1 MNLTL
6 CVVLPL
12 GLAVGHDEPAKS
24 SVEEARAVLAAVVK
38 AAEENAAKD
47 KGKLDGDA
55 LAELYVRRAA
65 AAAADGSLSAKGF
78 LLGLGVA
85 LDDSDLLRKNLVLR
99 RTLAQVETDRE
110 REKRLKVIGK
120 PTLRNRHD
128 WVLHFTIS
136 AGLTG
141 QLGAA
146 VAEQIGLEKEF
157 LDMRPGG
164 SGFSFGDL
172 AADYAGVA
180 FAQRLLDNDADAK
193 KLLAALAEGFKG
205 DDFLPKVDDLEE
217 GLSKASLEEKY
228 GKGDDPRFLE
238 QCKAV
243 RERVR
248 KAPGLKPPE

>member
-6 CVVLPL
+6 CVMLPL
-12 GLAVGHDEPAKS
+12 GLAVGHDDPAKS
-24 SVEEARAVLAAVVK
+24 SIEEARAVVAAIVK
-38 AAEENAAKD
+38 AAEENAAKE

-55 LAELYVRRAA
+55 LADYYVRRAA
-65 AAAADGSLSAKGF
+65 AAAADGGLSAKAF

-85 LDDSDLLRKNLVLR
+85 LDDSDLLRKNVVLR
-99 RTLAQVETDRE
+99 GTLAKVESDRE

-120 PTLRNRHD
+120 PTLRGRHD
-128 WVLHFTIS
+128 WVLHFSIS

-141 QLGAA
+141 QLGPAL
-146 VAEQIGLEKEF
+146 AEQIGLEKEF

-180 FAQRLLDNDADAK
+180 FASRLLEKDADAK

-217 GLSKASLEEKY
+217 GLSKAKLEEKY
-228 GKGDDPRFLE
+228 GKGDDPRFLK
-238 QCKAV
+238 QCEGV
-243 RERVR
+243 RERVKR
-248 KAPGLKPPE
+248 APGLKPPE